1 MFIVAYIILHVYI
14 VEDICPEVSFNSERS
29 STCITAL
36 FVEQIRLLTKLNV
49 SGYNIT
55 DQGVAL
61 MATILMETVSLAKLD
76 LSNTM
81 LNSVKATTVI
91 SALKNNSSL
100 KVFNI
105 SHNDIDDG
113 AAESITAVISS
124 NSKIQTVNLS
134 HNKLSYN
141 GVLKIVSLLPK
152 GITTIDISGN
162 LITCDN
168 IADLATAL
176 SNCPVL
182 QQLRMS
188 ENLLSLTNVLTIAQ
202 YFRNHPTLQSLD
214 LSGNSISFSSACEF
228 IIGIVLSV
236 NQKLVNINVCGKN
249 IRPRCTDHLSPPKN
263 DINFNTLML
272 QNIFSSQRSSFHIQT
287 SFIKVSE
294 TCSVFNNDIISY
306 YVDNRG
312 GTFYNQ
318 HHNFAIV
325 IPPGAV
331 TQGDC
336 VEIQGTANYFSPY
349 VIPDGFYPIS
359 SYYWVSANYVFKSP
373 VYLIMSHYA
382 KIGTVQ
388 DIDNLH
394 VLHKCAHDGAT
405 VRDDDLI
412 MGAISDGVYFDNDIG
427 YCVLATDHFCSYCQA
442 KDVRHIP
449 EYLTA
454 CYCTYDEPSIG
465 SLIAE
470 VCFCPSSTECI
481 KVHMICYHCI
491 IVAVISSIVKNLSMS
506 MAASD

>member
-1 MFIVAYIILHVYI
+1 M
-14 VEDICPEVSFNSERS
+14 EDICPEVSFNSKRS
-29 STCITAL
+29 STSINAL
-36 FVEQIRLLTKLNV
+36 FVEQISLLTKLNV

-61 MATILMETVSLAKLD
+61 MATILMETVSLRNLD

-81 LNSVKATTVI
+81 LNSVKATTII
-91 SALKNNSSL
+91 SALKNNLSL
-100 KVFNI
+100 RVFNI

-113 AAESITAVISS
+113 AADTISAVISN
-124 NSKIQTVNLS
+124 NSKIETVNLC
-134 HNKLSYN
+134 HNKLSHK
-141 GVLKIVSLLPK
+141 GVSKVVSLLPK
-152 GITTIDISGN
+152 SITTIDISGN
-162 LITCDN
+162 LIACDN
-168 IADLATAL
+168 IADLATTL
-176 SNCPVL
+176 SNYPVL
-182 QQLRMS
+182 QQLSIS

-228 IIGIVLSV
+228 IIGIILSV
-236 NQKLVNINVCGKN
+236 NQKLVNINVCSKN
-249 IRPRCTDHLSPPKN
+249 IRPRCTDDLSPPKN
-263 DINFNTLML
+263 DISFNTLML
-272 QNIFSSQRSSFHIQT
+272 QNISSTQRSSFNIQT
-287 SFIKVSE
+287 RFIKVTE

-306 YVDNRG
+306 YVDHQG

-359 SYYWVSANYVFKSP
+359 SYYWISANYVFKSP

-382 KIGTVQ
+382 RVRSVEDIG
-388 DIDNLH
+388 NLH
-394 VLHKCAHDGAT
+394 VLHKCAQDAAI
-405 VRDDDLI
+405 VMNDDL
-412 MGAISDGVYFDNDIG
+412 MMSTISDGVYFDNDIG

-454 CYCTYDEPSIG
+454 CYCTYDEPSSG

-470 VCFCPSSTECI
+470 VCFCPSNTECI
-481 KVHMICYHCI
+481 KVHIICYNCI
-491 IVAVISSIVKNLSMS
+491 IVAVISSIAKTFSMS
-506 MAASD
+506 TAASA

>member
-1 MFIVAYIILHVYI
+1 M
-14 VEDICPEVSFNSERS
+14 EDICPEVSFNSERT
-29 STCITAL
+29 STSITAL
-36 FVEQIRLLTKLNV
+36 FVEQIRLLTKLNI

-55 DQGVAL
+55 DQGLAL

-81 LNSVKATTVI
+81 LNSVKATTII

-100 KVFNI
+100 KVLNI

-113 AAESITAVISS
+113 AAESITAVISN
-124 NSKIQTVNLS
+124 NSKIEIVNLS

-141 GVLKIVSLLPK
+141 GVLKVVSLLPK
-152 GITTIDISGN
+152 SITTIDISGN
-162 LITCDN
+162 LIACDN
-168 IADLATAL
+168 IAELATAL

-182 QQLRMS
+182 QQLSMS
-188 ENLLSLTNVLTIAQ
+188 ENLLSLANVLTVGQ

-228 IIGIVLSV
+228 IIGIILSV

-249 IRPRCTDHLSPPKN
+249 IRPRCTDHLSPPKT

-272 QNIFSSQRSSFHIQT
+272 QNSFSSQHSSFNIQT
-287 SFIKVSE
+287 IASFIKVTE
-294 TCSVFNNDIISY
+294 TCSVFNNDIISC
-306 YVDNRG
+306 YVDHRG
-312 GTFYNQ
+312 GTFYSH

-336 VEIQGTANYFSPY
+336 VEIQRTANYFSPY

-359 SYYWVSANYVFKSP
+359 SYYWISANYVFKSP

-382 KIGTVQ
+382 KIRSVE

-394 VLHKCAHDGAT
+394 VLHRCAQDAAT
-405 VRDDDLI
+405 GRNDDLI
-412 MGAISDGVYFDNDIG
+412 MDAISDGVYFDNDIG

-481 KVHMICYHCI
+481 KVHMICYHC
-491 IVAVISSIVKNLSMS
+491 SSNFKYSTEFLNEYDSYCLTVDYM
-506 MAASD
+506 